1 MTLHH
6 PTLDAL
12 FREQAR
18 RQPDAV
24 ALVDGDLVLTYGQLA
39 ERADGVAAALSGSG
53 VPPGTLVGMR
63 VPRGAAAISAIL
75 GILTHGCA
83 YVPVDPGYPSDR
95 QRYIAADAR
104 LGWFVEAGDGPFAPP
119 VVRPA
124 KDAGAP
130 HEIPPGTAYV
140 IHTSGS
146 TGDPKG
152 VLVGHAHVLAMLD
165 SCTREFDLGTDDV
178 WSMFH
183 STSFDFSVWELW
195 GALGSGGQVVVVPA
209 TTAADP
215 RAFATLLA
223 TEQVTVLSQVPTA
236 FGHLTAEL
244 TERPLRLPELRHLVF
259 GGEAVDLGTLRR
271 WHDLGVAPRARA
283 VNMYGITEITVHATF
298 HPLPEVPEPPARPG
312 ATPVGRPLDHLDVEV
327 VDEDLRPV
335 ASGTPGELLVAGDSV
350 AFGYLGRPEL
360 TAERFPVLDG
370 RRRYRSGDLGFRD
383 ASGALHCLGRRD
395 RQVQV
400 RGFRIE
406 PGEIEHAMSRHPLV
420 TECAVTVGHNGHGEP
435 MIVGHYVCGREAPL
449 AARELRAHL
458 AARLPAH
465 LLPADLRSHP
475 NLPVT
480 PNGKTDLA
488 RLAGDAPSE
497 EETP

>member
-1 MTLHH
+1 VTLRP

-12 FREQAR
+12 FREQVR
-18 RQPDAV
+18 QQPDAV
-24 ALVDGDLVLTYGQLA
+24 ALVDGELVLTYEELAGQA
-39 ERADGVAAALSGSG
+39 AGVATALAAAG

-63 VPRGAAAISAIL
+63 LPRGAAAVSAIL

-83 YVPVDPGYPSDR
+83 YVPVDPGYPPER

-104 LGWFVEAGDGPFAPP
+104 LGWFVEAGDSPAAPP
-119 VVRPA
+119 VVRPGP
-124 KDAGAP
+124 DAAEP
-130 HEIPPGTAYV
+130 HTIPPGTAYV

-165 SCTREFDLGTDDV
+165 SCARLFDLGPDDV

-195 GALGSGGQVVVVPA
+195 GALSSGGQVVVVPA
-209 TTAADP
+209 ATAADP
-215 RAFATLLA
+215 RAFAALLA

-271 WHDLGVAPRARA
+271 FRELGVAPRTRA

-298 HPLPEVPEPPARPG
+298 HPLPGQPEPPARPG
-312 ATPVGRPLDHLDVEV
+312 ATPVGRPLAHLDIEV
-327 VDEDLRPV
+327 VDAELRPV
-335 ASGTPGELLVAGDSV
+335 ASGEAGELLLAGDSV
-350 AFGYLGRPEL
+350 AFGYLGRPAL
-360 TAERFPVLDG
+360 TAERFPVVDG

-406 PGEIEHAMSRHPLV
+406 PGEIEHAMSSHPLV
-420 TECAVTVGHNGHGEP
+420 TESAVTVGHNGHGEP
-435 MIVGHYVCGREAPL
+435 LVVGHYVCRREAPL
-449 AARELRAHL
+449 DAQALRAHL

-465 LLPADLRSHP
+465 LLPAALRSHP
-475 NLPVT
+475 SLPVT